1 MIRDLERERAQAAE
15 TYRWVR
21 DLQRRY
27 GGTPVNSAKS
37 RAAMA
42 AAKRKRGV
50 TPEAEHRERRSRIEW
65 GDMIDNGT
73 VVSSQI
79 AWERGETVIA
89 MREAG
94 LTFEMIGKRLGFG
107 KARAQQIASK
117 AYWRRQMDRRAP
129 VVVST
134 DRAAV
139 AAAVVLGLG
148 DERRLWRFSQALDAL
163 AGARRRD
170 WLNVGSP

>member
-1 MIRDLERERAQAAE
+1 MIRDLEREREQAAE
-15 TYRWVR
+15 TARWVR
-21 DLQRRY
+21 DLQQRY
-27 GGTPVNSAKS
+27 AGTPVNDAKV
-37 RAAMA
+37 RGAMA
-42 AAKRKRGV
+42 AAKRKQSRAL
-50 TPEAEHRERRSRIEW
+50 EEEHRERRSRIEW
-65 GDMIDNGT
+65 GDMIDNGS

-94 LTFEMIGKRLGFG
+94 LTYRQIGKRLGFG
-107 KARAQQIASK
+107 TARAQQIGSR
-117 AYWRRQMDRRAP
+117 AYLQRQRERRAP

-134 DRAAV
+134 DRTAV
-139 AAAVVLGLG
+139 AVAVVLGLG
-148 DERRLWRFSQALDAL
+148 DDRRLWRFVRALDAL